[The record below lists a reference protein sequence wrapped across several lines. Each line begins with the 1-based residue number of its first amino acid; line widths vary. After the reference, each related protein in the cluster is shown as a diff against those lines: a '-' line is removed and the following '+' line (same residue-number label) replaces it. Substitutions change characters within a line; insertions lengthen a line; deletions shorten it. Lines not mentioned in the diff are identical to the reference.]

1 MSLME
6 VYYKELQK
14 IKLLSE
20 SQERKLWIKFK
31 EKDSSE
37 ARQRIIRFYQPLVF
51 KIVKQYSSE
60 RELMLEL
67 IQEGNLGLIDAVDN
81 FDHQRGVKFSTFAVY
96 HIRGRIKTFFKN
108 GVELEPF
115 LTAQPEELLDNRVE
129 KNYLLERVGR
139 VIRELSVKEQKV
151 LKEIY
156 LMNKEPQV
164 LASEMGISLSYLYR
178 LQKKAIRRIRG
189 KLSVFIKK
197 WE

>member
-81 FDHQRGVKFSTFAVY
+81 FDHRRGVKFSTFAIH
-96 HIRGRIKTFFKN
+96 HIRGRIKTFFKK
-108 GVELEPF
+108 GVEFKPF
-115 LTAQPEELLDNRVE
+115 LTEQPEKLPGNRAE
-129 KNYLLERVGR
+129 NNYLLERVGR
-139 VIRELSVKEQKV
+139 VIRELSAKEQLV

-156 LMNKEPQV
+156 LNNKKPQL

-178 LQKKAIRRIRG
+178 LQKKAIRRVRG
-189 KLSVFIKK
+189 KLSTFIKK